1 MGKVFKALEKAGI
14 DPNLLDSDELVDD
27 KMSIDE
33 EKPLD
38 TQKETA
44 KSSPVEPEARVN
56 DTQDVSEHQVKK
68 DLVVE
73 EGLKPAVTKENTLSR
88 ARLMENKQAGA
99 WDERLVKVTALG
111 SAEAETFRTLRS
123 KILYPTDGKP
133 VPRTIMV
140 TSAAPSEGK
149 GFVTANLAISLARG
163 MDQYSLL
170 VDCDLRRPSLAKMFG
185 LNNEFGLVNCLQEQ
199 KGVENY
205 LQKTSIDKLSLLA
218 SGRSPANPAELLGST
233 RMGNIISELTDRYD
247 DRFIIFDS
255 APGQVASESFVL
267 AKRVDG
273 VVLVVRY
280 GKSHRNH
287 VKNLVES
294 IGRDKIIGVVF
305 NGVKTS
311 MLEKKVFGDYD
322 SYGDYYHQEEAV

>member
-14 DPNLLDSDELVDD
+14 DPRLLGEEH
-27 KMSIDE
+27 IDE
-33 EKPLD
+33 EVSPKVEPLD
-38 TQKETA
+38 GQKGTGERHSVETVSQVGEV
-44 KSSPVEPEARVN
+44 KNSSENFQLEEDLPVEEDKPPMVSDKQRSRVA
-56 DTQDVSEHQVKK
+56 
-68 DLVVE
+68 LME
-73 EGLKPAVTKENTLSR
+73 EG
-88 ARLMENKQAGA
+88 KQTGA
-99 WDERLVKVTALG
+99 WDERLVKVTGPG
-111 SAEAETFRTLRS
+111 SSEAETFRALRS
-123 KILYPTDGKP
+123 KILYPTNGKP

-170 VDCDLRRPSLAKMFG
+170 VDCDLRRPSLANMFG
-185 LNNEFGLVNCLQEQ
+185 LNNEFGLVNCLQEG

-205 LQKTSIDKLSLLA
+205 FQKTSIDKLSLLA
-218 SGRSPANPAELLGST
+218 SGRSPANPAELLGSA
-233 RMGNIISELTDRYD
+233 RMESIITELAQRYD

-255 APGQVASESFVL
+255 APGQVASESYVL
-267 AKRVDG
+267 AKRVDC

-280 GKSHRNH
+280 GKSHRSH
-287 VKNLVES
+287 VKNVVDS
-294 IGRDKIIGVVF
+294 IGKDRIIGVVF

-322 SYGDYYHQEEAV
+322 SYGDYYHQEEAG